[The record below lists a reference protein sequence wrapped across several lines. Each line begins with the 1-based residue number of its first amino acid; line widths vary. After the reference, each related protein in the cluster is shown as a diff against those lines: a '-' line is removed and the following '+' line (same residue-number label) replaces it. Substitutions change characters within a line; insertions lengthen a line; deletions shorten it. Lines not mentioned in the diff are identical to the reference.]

1 MPQIVLEPIG
11 WIRTSFKQLEGMP
24 IQPTGAETAE
34 GRVIVDPVF
43 EEGLNDIDG
52 FSHLILIYQFHLAK
66 GYRLT
71 VTPFLDNR
79 PRGVFSTRAPRR
91 PNPVGISI
99 VSLLGREKNI
109 LLVGNIDVVDRT
121 PLIDIKPY
129 VPDFDAPVVTA
140 TGWLEGR
147 AAKSRQMRSDER
159 FK

>member
-1 MPQIVLEPIG
+1 MPRIVLEPIG
-11 WIRTSFKQLEGMP
+11 LIRTGFKELEGMP
-24 IQPTGAETAE
+24 IQPAGAETAE
-34 GRVIVDPVF
+34 GRVIVDPAF
-43 EEGLNDIDG
+43 EAGLNDIDG

-71 VTPFLDNR
+71 LIPFLDNQA
-79 PRGVFSTRAPRR
+79 RGVFSTRAPRR

-99 VSLLGREKNI
+99 VSLLRREKNI
-109 LLVGNIDVVDRT
+109 LVVGNIDVVDRT

-129 VPDFDAPVVTA
+129 VPDFDAPVVTS

-147 AAKSRQMRSDER
+147 AARSRQMRSDER